1 MDNVASIQ
9 LLLLVLINFF
19 APFVLWC
26 VFDGIKNRR
35 AKK

>member
-19 APFVLWC
+19 APLALWC
-26 VFDGIKNRR
+26 LYDGIKNRR

>member
-1 MDNVASIQ
+1 MDNITS
-9 LLLLVLINFF
+9 LKLMFLVFAEFF
-19 APFVLWC
+19 TPFVLWC